1 MSNKHTASTSK
12 EPFYFKS
19 FDKVIGVAH
28 DVSELASEF
37 KRLLNSNEEALKY
50 HLREGHIVQW
60 LRYIGEDEL
69 ASKLHGITDPNKAL
83 EIMSKHVDKANSSY
97 VERANGPQAKPHR
110 KPSAG
115 GRRR

>member
-1 MSNKHTASTSK
+1 MSSKHAVNPGK

-28 DVSELASEF
+28 NASELANEF
-37 KRLLNSNEEALKY
+37 KRLLGSNEEALEY

-69 ASKLHGITDPNKAL
+69 AGKLHGVTEPNKAL
-83 EIMSKHVDKANSSY
+83 EIISKHISRADSSE
-97 VERANGPQAKPHR
+97 VEKANGPQTKPHR